1 MVCLFKKTKTIIIA
15 KIKFEQIE
23 TGVGERRKPF

>member
-1 MVCLFKKTKTIIIA
+1 MFVQKTKTIIIA